1 MAKDGNRQKFAGVA
15 GGNLTPQQQGGDEG
29 TDGAADVGGTDGAE
43 PDDGQQG
50 AGEDPDDKG
59 GKPKPKGKTY
69 TDADVDEIVKKRI
82 SRERAQIEKQIREQI
97 KREADDQRSEAEKL
111 AGMNDLQ
118 RAQYALDK
126 ANAEK
131 AELERRINLS
141 EQMGV
146 ARAELK
152 AAGIDLGDELLS
164 MFVTEKA
171 DDTNAADLEDQ
182 GAFPQGGRRR
192 RAGSAQAPAA
202 EDWQRGQAPVL
213 RRELRSRIQQP
224 NERRKEKMAL
234 SKAFTYG
241 ESESILDS
249 EVGIV
254 AKTRTATQAMAKEVD
269 GRKIDQGRCAVHR
282 HRRDRRVP

>member
-15 GGNLTPQQQGGDEG
+15 GGNLTAPQQGGDEG
-29 TDGAADVGGTDGAE
+29 TEGAGEETGIEGE
-43 PDDGQQG
+43 GSEDGQQG
-50 AGEDPDDKG
+50 AGEDPEGKG
-59 GKPKPKGKTY
+59 SKPKQKGKTY

-97 KREADDQRSEAEKL
+97 KQEADDQRSEAEKL

-118 RAQYALDK
+118 RAQYALEK

-131 AELERRINLS
+131 AALERRINLS

-171 DDTNAADLEDQ
+171 DDTNAAISKIKELFPKAVDAAVQEALKRQPPKTGSDGKSQ
-182 GAFPQGGRRR
+182 SFGASFAAAYSNRMNGGKKD
-192 RAGSAQAPAA
+192 GAQ
-202 EDWQRGQAPVL
+202 
-213 RRELRSRIQQP
+213 
-224 NERRKEKMAL
+224 
-234 SKAFTYG
+234 
-241 ESESILDS
+241 
-249 EVGIV
+249 
-254 AKTRTATQAMAKEVD
+254 
-269 GRKIDQGRCAVHR
+269 
-282 HRRDRRVP
+282 

>member
-15 GGNLTPQQQGGDEG
+15 GGNLTPPQQGDEG
-29 TDGAADVGGTDGAE
+29 TEGAGEEAGTEGEGPEGD
-43 PDDGQQG
+43 QQG

-59 GKPKPKGKTY
+59 SKPKTKGKTY

-97 KREADDQRSEAEKL
+97 KQEADDQRSEAEKL

-118 RAQYALDK
+118 RAQYALEK

-131 AELERRINLS
+131 AALERRINLS

-171 DDTNAADLEDQ
+171 DDTNAAISKIKELFPKAVNAAVQEALKRQPPKD
-182 GAFPQGGRRR
+182 GAGAKPSQSFASKFASDYSNRMNGGKKD
-192 RAGSAQAPAA
+192 GAQ
-202 EDWQRGQAPVL
+202 
-213 RRELRSRIQQP
+213 
-224 NERRKEKMAL
+224 
-234 SKAFTYG
+234 
-241 ESESILDS
+241 
-249 EVGIV
+249 
-254 AKTRTATQAMAKEVD
+254 
-269 GRKIDQGRCAVHR
+269 
-282 HRRDRRVP
+282 

>member
-15 GGNLTPQQQGGDEG
+15 GGNLTPPQQGDEG
-29 TDGAADVGGTDGAE
+29 TEGAGEEAGTEGEGPEGD
-43 PDDGQQG
+43 QQG

-59 GKPKPKGKTY
+59 SKPKTKGKTY

-97 KREADDQRSEAEKL
+97 KQEADDQRSEAEKL

-118 RAQYALDK
+118 RAQYALEK

-131 AELERRINLS
+131 AALERRINLS

-171 DDTNAADLEDQ
+171 NDTNAAISKIKEL
-182 GAFPQGGRRR
+182 FPKAVDAAVQEALKRQPPR
-192 RAGSAQAPAA
+192 RAARASPSPSALA
-202 EDWQRGQAPVL
+202 
-213 RRELRSRIQQP
+213 SQP
-224 NERRKEKMAL
+224 H
-234 SKAFTYG
+234 
-241 ESESILDS
+241 
-249 EVGIV
+249 
-254 AKTRTATQAMAKEVD
+254 TATE
-269 GRKIDQGRCAVHR
+269 
-282 HRRDRRVP
+282 

>member
-15 GGNLTPQQQGGDEG
+15 GGNLTPPQQGDEG
-29 TDGAADVGGTDGAE
+29 TEGAGEEAGTEGEGPEGD
-43 PDDGQQG
+43 QQG

-59 GKPKPKGKTY
+59 SKPKTKGKTY

-97 KREADDQRSEAEKL
+97 KQEADDQRSEAEKL

-118 RAQYALDK
+118 RAQYALEK

-131 AELERRINLS
+131 AALERRINLS

-171 DDTNAADLEDQ
+171 DDTNAAISKIKEL
-182 GAFPQGGRRR
+182 FPKAVDAAVQEALKRQPPK
-192 RAGSAQAPAA
+192 AGSEVKPQSFGASFAAAYSNRMNGGKKDGAQ
-202 EDWQRGQAPVL
+202 
-213 RRELRSRIQQP
+213 
-224 NERRKEKMAL
+224 
-234 SKAFTYG
+234 
-241 ESESILDS
+241 
-249 EVGIV
+249 
-254 AKTRTATQAMAKEVD
+254 
-269 GRKIDQGRCAVHR
+269 
-282 HRRDRRVP
+282 

>member
-15 GGNLTPQQQGGDEG
+15 GGNLTPPQQGDEG
-29 TDGAADVGGTDGAE
+29 TEGAGEEAGTEGEGPEGD
-43 PDDGQQG
+43 QQG

-59 GKPKPKGKTY
+59 SKPKTKGKTY

-97 KREADDQRSEAEKL
+97 KQEADDQRSEAEKL

-118 RAQYALDK
+118 RAQYALEK

-131 AELERRINLS
+131 AALERRINLS

-171 DDTNAADLEDQ
+171 DDTNAAISKIKELFPKAVDAAVQEALKRQ
-182 GAFPQGGRRR
+182 PPQGG
-192 RAGSAQAPAA
+192 
-202 EDWQRGQAPVL
+202 QRGQAPVL
-213 RRELRSRIQQP
+213 RR
-224 NERRKEKMAL
+224 
-234 SKAFTYG
+234 
-241 ESESILDS
+241 
-249 EVGIV
+249 
-254 AKTRTATQAMAKEVD
+254 
-269 GRKIDQGRCAVHR
+269 
-282 HRRDRRVP
+282 

>member
-15 GGNLTPQQQGGDEG
+15 GGNLTPPQQGGNEGAEGAGEGSGTEG
-29 TDGAADVGGTDGAE
+29 TD

-50 AGEDPDDKG
+50 AGEDPEGKG
-59 GKPKPKGKTY
+59 SKPNPKGKTY

-97 KREADDQRSEAEKL
+97 KQEADDKRSEAEKL

-118 RAQYALDK
+118 RAQYALEK

-131 AELERRINLS
+131 AALECRINLS

-171 DDTNAADLEDQ
+171 DDTNAAISKIKEL
-182 GAFPQGGRRR
+182 FPKAVDAAVQEALKRQPPK
-192 RAGSAQAPAA
+192 AGSESKPQSFGASFAAADSNRMNGGKKDGAQ
-202 EDWQRGQAPVL
+202 
-213 RRELRSRIQQP
+213 
-224 NERRKEKMAL
+224 
-234 SKAFTYG
+234 
-241 ESESILDS
+241 
-249 EVGIV
+249 
-254 AKTRTATQAMAKEVD
+254 
-269 GRKIDQGRCAVHR
+269 
-282 HRRDRRVP
+282 

>member
-15 GGNLTPQQQGGDEG
+15 GGNLTPPQQGDEG
-29 TDGAADVGGTDGAE
+29 TEGAGEEAGTEGEGPEGD
-43 PDDGQQG
+43 QQG

-59 GKPKPKGKTY
+59 SKPKTKGKTY

-97 KREADDQRSEAEKL
+97 KQEADDQRSEAEKL

-118 RAQYALDK
+118 RAQYALEK

-131 AELERRINLS
+131 AALERRINLS

-171 DDTNAADLEDQ
+171 DDTNAAISKIKEL
-182 GAFPQGGRRR
+182 FPKAVDAAVQEALKRQPPK
-192 RAGSAQAPAA
+192 AGSESKPQSFGASFAAAYSNRMNGGKKDGAQ
-202 EDWQRGQAPVL
+202 
-213 RRELRSRIQQP
+213 
-224 NERRKEKMAL
+224 
-234 SKAFTYG
+234 
-241 ESESILDS
+241 
-249 EVGIV
+249 
-254 AKTRTATQAMAKEVD
+254 
-269 GRKIDQGRCAVHR
+269 
-282 HRRDRRVP
+282 

>member
-15 GGNLTPQQQGGDEG
+15 GGNLTPPQQGDEG
-29 TDGAADVGGTDGAE
+29 TEGAGEEAGTEGEGPEGD
-43 PDDGQQG
+43 QQG

-59 GKPKPKGKTY
+59 SKPKTKGKTY

-97 KREADDQRSEAEKL
+97 KQEADDQRSEAEKL

-118 RAQYALDK
+118 RAQYALEK

-131 AELERRINLS
+131 AALERRINLS

-152 AAGIDLGDELLS
+152 AADIDLGGRHQRR
-164 MFVTEKA
+164 
-171 DDTNAADLEDQ
+171 DLQDQ

-192 RAGSAQAPAA
+192 SAGSAQAPAPQGG
-202 EDWQRGQAPVL
+202 QRGQAPVL
-213 RRELRSRIQQP
+213 RR
-224 NERRKEKMAL
+224 
-234 SKAFTYG
+234 
-241 ESESILDS
+241 
-249 EVGIV
+249 
-254 AKTRTATQAMAKEVD
+254 
-269 GRKIDQGRCAVHR
+269 
-282 HRRDRRVP
+282 

>member
-15 GGNLTPQQQGGDEG
+15 GGNLTPPQQGDEG
-29 TDGAADVGGTDGAE
+29 TEGAGEEAGTEGEGPEGD
-43 PDDGQQG
+43 QQG

-59 GKPKPKGKTY
+59 SKPKTKGKTY

-97 KREADDQRSEAEKL
+97 KQEADDQRSEAEKL

-118 RAQYALDK
+118 RAQYALEK

-131 AELERRINLS
+131 AALERRINLS

-171 DDTNAADLEDQ
+171 DDTNAAISKIKELFPKAVDAAVQEALKREPPKTGSEGKPQ
-182 GAFPQGGRRR
+182 SFGASFAVAYSNRMNGGKKD
-192 RAGSAQAPAA
+192 GAQ
-202 EDWQRGQAPVL
+202 
-213 RRELRSRIQQP
+213 
-224 NERRKEKMAL
+224 
-234 SKAFTYG
+234 
-241 ESESILDS
+241 
-249 EVGIV
+249 
-254 AKTRTATQAMAKEVD
+254 
-269 GRKIDQGRCAVHR
+269 
-282 HRRDRRVP
+282 

>member
-15 GGNLTPQQQGGDEG
+15 GGNLTPPQQGDEG
-29 TDGAADVGGTDGAE
+29 TEGAGEEAGTEGEGPEGD
-43 PDDGQQG
+43 QQG

-59 GKPKPKGKTY
+59 SKPKTKGKTY

-97 KREADDQRSEAEKL
+97 KQEADDQRSEAEKL

-118 RAQYALDK
+118 RAQYALEK

-131 AELERRINLS
+131 AALERRINLS

-146 ARAELK
+146 ARVELK

-171 DDTNAADLEDQ
+171 DDTNAAISKIKELFPKAVDAAVREALKREPPKTGGEGKPQ
-182 GAFPQGGRRR
+182 SFGASFAAAYSNRMNGGKKD
-192 RAGSAQAPAA
+192 GAQ
-202 EDWQRGQAPVL
+202 
-213 RRELRSRIQQP
+213 
-224 NERRKEKMAL
+224 
-234 SKAFTYG
+234 
-241 ESESILDS
+241 
-249 EVGIV
+249 
-254 AKTRTATQAMAKEVD
+254 
-269 GRKIDQGRCAVHR
+269 
-282 HRRDRRVP
+282 

>member
-15 GGNLTPQQQGGDEG
+15 GGNLTPPQQGGDDGTEG
-29 TDGAADVGGTDGAE
+29 AGENAGTEGAD

-50 AGEDPDDKG
+50 EGEDPEGKG
-59 GKPKPKGKTY
+59 SKPNPKGKTY

-97 KREADDQRSEAEKL
+97 KQEADDKRSEAEKL

-118 RAQYALDK
+118 RAQYALEK

-131 AELERRINLS
+131 AALERRINLS

-171 DDTNAADLEDQ
+171 DDTNAAISKIKEL
-182 GAFPQGGRRR
+182 FPKAVDAAVQEALKRKPPK
-192 RAGSAQAPAA
+192 AGSEDKPQSFGASFAAAYSNRMNGGKKDGAQ
-202 EDWQRGQAPVL
+202 
-213 RRELRSRIQQP
+213 
-224 NERRKEKMAL
+224 
-234 SKAFTYG
+234 
-241 ESESILDS
+241 
-249 EVGIV
+249 
-254 AKTRTATQAMAKEVD
+254 
-269 GRKIDQGRCAVHR
+269 
-282 HRRDRRVP
+282 